1 MFSVKVSKKVEKSLL
16 SMPDH
21 YKKRIKELLIVLEN
35 DAVPAKS
42 YDTLKLESTD
52 NWYRIRIGDVRMVYE
67 VMWNLQQIEVMKIEW
82 RGRSY
87 K

>member
-1 MFSVKVSKKVEKSLL
+1 MFSVKVSRKAEKSLL
-16 SMPDH
+16 SMPDR

-35 DAVPAKS
+35 EAVPAKS
-42 YDTLKLESTD
+42 YDTLKLESAD
-52 NWYRIRIGDVRMVYE
+52 NWYRIRIGDVRMIYE

-82 RGRSY
+82 RGRAY